1 MKFVFQNDLLL
12 MNRSHHP
19 FLNHQ
24 DPHGQSMFFLEVQR
38 RLHPPIYKNI
48 DGLLI
53 LYFLDHLCDVKEAQ
67 NKWA

>member
-1 MKFVFQNDLLL
+1 
-12 MNRSHHP
+12 
-19 FLNHQ
+19 
-24 DPHGQSMFFLEVQR
+24 MFFLEVQR